1 MRSYCRS
8 SRNDQR
14 VLAAS
19 EPSFDFDGEILPLDG
34 DRHGGRERLC
44 PRVEHQYRHIP
55 SRDGTLFSRPVHPQ
69 CPDDNTPLHCMTIS
83 PDGESVSILSFF
95 LSLAAHR
102 LQQERQRVHLEILE
116 HRDSAASE
124 VPRPR
129 RIRAFLQGFHDKQVG
144 FALEFEVERLLR
156 RRPIAASSC
165 GTWIRWR
172 SRS

>member
-1 MRSYCRS
+1 MVDESGFVRVWNISTGTFRLEMVPS
-8 SRNDQR
+8 S
-14 VLAAS
+14 L
-19 EPSFDFDGEILPLDG
+19 LL
-34 DRHGGRERLC
+34 
-44 PRVEHQYRHIP
+44 
-55 SRDGTLFSRPVHPQ
+55 VHPQ

-95 LSLAAHR
+95 LSIAAHR
-102 LQQERQRVHLEILE
+102 LQQEGQRVHLEILE

-144 FALEFEVERLLR
+144 VALEFEVERLLR